1 VSVRLQ
7 KILAASGLGSRRA
20 CEVLI
25 AEGRVT
31 VDGRTATLGMSVDPQ
46 ASVIRVDGARV
57 RSAEAPVYIAL
68 NKPVGVLTSARSQ
81 GGRSTVLD
89 LVPSAQRIFPVGR
102 LDVDSEGLIL
112 LTNDGPLAQV
122 LTHPRHEHEKEY
134 RVLLDAPPSE
144 DQLRRWR
151 QGLWLAD
158 GERTLPATV
167 DVLGGEGWLRVVM
180 KQGRKRQIRDTAKVL
195 GLRVRRLLR
204 VRIASLRLGELR
216 PGEWRLLTP
225 DEIRALKRMMP
236 EDQGT
241 KGSRG
246 ARRGARGRAV
256 EANG

>member
-1 VSVRLQ
+1 VSIRLQ

-20 CEVLI
+20 CETLI

-46 ASVIRVDGARV
+46 AAVIRVDGARL
-57 RSAEAPVYIAL
+57 RPAEAPVYIAL

-89 LVPSAQRIFPVGR
+89 LVPSAERIFPVGR
-102 LDVDSEGLIL
+102 LDVDSEGLVL

-151 QGLWLAD
+151 QGLRLTD
-158 GERTLPATV
+158 GERTLPARV
-167 DVLGGEGWLRVVM
+167 DALGGGWLRVIM
-180 KQGRKRQIRDTAKVL
+180 TQGRKRQIRDTAKVL
-195 GLRVRRLLR
+195 GLRVLRLQR
-204 VRIASLRLGELR
+204 VRIASLHLGELR
-216 PGEWRLLTP
+216 PREWRVLTP
-225 DEIRALKRMMP
+225 EEIRALKRTMP
-236 EDQGT
+236 SDRGT
-241 KGSRG
+241 KGIRG
-246 ARRGARGRAV
+246 ARRLGKGRAV

>member
-1 VSVRLQ
+1 MTIRLQ
-7 KILAASGLGSRRA
+7 KILATSGLGSRRA

-46 ASVIRVDGARV
+46 AAVIRVDGARV

-68 NKPVGVLTSARSQ
+68 HKPVGVLTSARSQ

-89 LVPSAQRIFPVGR
+89 LVPSAERIFPVGR
-102 LDVDSEGLIL
+102 LDVDSEGLVL

-134 RVLLDAPPSE
+134 RVLLDAPPSD
-144 DQLRRWR
+144 DQLRQWR
-151 QGLWLAD
+151 QGLRLPD
-158 GERTLPATV
+158 GERTLPAKV
-167 DVLGGEGWLRVVM
+167 DTLGGAGWLRVIM
-180 KQGRKRQIRDTAKVL
+180 KQGRKRQIRDTARVL
-195 GLRVRRLLR
+195 GLHVRRLLR
-204 VRIASLRLGELR
+204 VRIASLHLGELR
-216 PGEWRLLTP
+216 PGEWRVLTP
-225 DEIRALKRMMP
+225 EEIRALKRMMP

-246 ARRGARGRAV
+246 ARQVGKRRAV